1 MTSKATF
8 VPAVPAVTE
17 TKVVEVSPE
26 VPAKVL
32 LELTVEDAARLR
44 ALLGRTAYGGP
55 LSSLSEALCALAEF
69 GHIERTVLSRAQ
81 PPISLDY

>member
-17 TKVVEVSPE
+17 TKVVEESPE
-26 VPAKVL
+26 VPAKVV

-44 ALLGRTAYGGP
+44 ALLGRTKMGH
-55 LSSLSEALCALAEF
+55 LHDLTHALYILACD
-69 GHIERTVLSRAQ
+69 GHIEMTYLNRLQ
-81 PPISLDY
+81 GPISLEY